1 MEGHFSCSLAGLRYG
16 RRVASAFGSKALEVL
31 PPPSLLTGLV
41 YFETWKSFLYFPS
54 EVQ

>member
-1 MEGHFSCSLAGLRYG
+1 MGGAWLSFST
-16 RRVASAFGSKALEVL
+16 SAFGSKALEVL
-31 PPPSLLTGLV
+31 PPPSLFTGLV